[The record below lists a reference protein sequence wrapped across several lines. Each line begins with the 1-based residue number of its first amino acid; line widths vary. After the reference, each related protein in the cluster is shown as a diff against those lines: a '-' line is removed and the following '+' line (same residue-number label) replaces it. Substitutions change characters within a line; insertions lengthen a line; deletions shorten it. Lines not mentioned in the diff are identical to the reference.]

1 MMQTN
6 YSENIDHER
15 LKVPGALHPGDSVG
29 IISPASPIKND
40 LLLKGQGWLQQI
52 GFKVVPAAN
61 LASHLHHVAGSFQ
74 TRLDDF
80 HRMFA
85 CPEIKAVFA
94 ARGGYGSAHLV
105 DKLDYFLVADNP
117 KLLIGYSDITT
128 LQLAL
133 WHKIRM
139 HSISGPMVA
148 VEMAR
153 PDSINELL
161 FKSIVSGTFSL
172 VNTLMSVYL
181 DDENIS
187 FLRQNNVVQGRL
199 LGGTLSV
206 LSSMAGTP
214 FFPDFTDAIL
224 IIEEH
229 GERIYRL
236 DRYLTQ
242 LRLAGVFDQISMV
255 VIGKFILPDQRENS
269 LLQSFINEFF
279 AADSFPVVSNFRY
292 GHCPQS
298 FIFPQGVDIEFNLPD
313 RRISVLEKW
322 VA

>member
-1 MMQTN
+1 MQTN
-6 YSENIDHER
+6 YYENIDHER
-15 LKVPGALHPGDSVG
+15 LSLPCAVYPGNMVG
-29 IISPASPIKND
+29 VFSPASPIKND
-40 LLLKGQGWLQQI
+40 LLLKGQGWLQKF

-61 LASHLHHVAGSFQ
+61 LACRSHHVAGSFQ
-74 TRLDDF
+74 ERLDDF
-80 HRMFA
+80 YQMFTS
-85 CPEIKAVFA
+85 PEIKAVFA
-94 ARGGYGSAHLV
+94 ARGGYGSAHLI
-105 DKLDYFLVADNP
+105 DKLDYSLLAGNP
-117 KLLIGYSDITT
+117 KLLVGYSDITT

-161 FKSIVSGTFSL
+161 LKSILSGTFSA
-172 VNTLMSVYL
+172 VNKLMTVYL
-181 DDENIS
+181 DDEKIS
-187 FLRQNNVVQGRL
+187 FLRQNNVVRGRL

-206 LSSMAGTP
+206 LSSMTGTP
-214 FFPDFTDAIL
+214 FFPDLRGAIL

-242 LRLAGVFDQISMV
+242 LRLAGVFDQVSMV
-255 VIGKFILPDQRENS
+255 VIGKLILPDQRENF
-269 LLQSFINEFF
+269 LLQTFINDFF
-279 AADSFPVVSNFRY
+279 ADDAFPVVSNFRY

-298 FIFPQGVDIEFNLPD
+298 FIFPQGVEIEFNLPD
-313 RRISVLEKW
+313 RRISVLKKW
-322 VA
+322 VV